1 MVLKKSYHQ
10 KLDEVEK
17 LATTSKVGRLLQS
30 PIKYLYAILHRELV
44 YRRSRQSVAAKANTF
59 FDTKMHVLLPAATD
73 IYITQG
79 KSHDS
84 EIRLARFMINQLNE
98 GDQVLDVGAH
108 YGYFALLAATLTGP
122 KGKVVAFEA
131 APKTFSVLHQNSL
144 LAKNLTVVNKAAS
157 DVRGQLTFYEFPNM
171 YSEYNTL
178 DPSQFEGEPW
188 YKDYPPDPLDIDT
201 ILMDEYLA
209 DNHFNPDLIKIDV
222 EGAELRVLKGMEH
235 YLSDK
240 SPVIAMEYLS
250 ESRGNQPHIMAENWL
265 LQKGYLPYAISRN
278 GEPELLE
285 GVTSYLA
292 DSELESDNILFVKK

>member
-59 FDTKMHVLLPAATD
+59 
-73 IYITQG
+73 
-79 KSHDS
+79 
-84 EIRLARFMINQLNE
+84 LARFMINQLNE

-235 YLSDK
+235 YLSEK